1 VPRSVGRRIFCAIW
15 PVLASFVTID
25 APFRRGFADDGRPYV
40 DAVRRQVARRLA
52 RGGADDGRH
61 YARCWPARAR
71 PGKAETAETPPVQP
85 L

>member
-15 PVLASFVTID
+15 PVLASFVTIN
-25 APFRRGFADDGRPYV
+25 APFRGGFADDGRYYV
-40 DAVRRQVARRLA
+40 DAVRRQVARR
-52 RGGADDGRH
+52 
-61 YARCWPARAR
+61 PARAR